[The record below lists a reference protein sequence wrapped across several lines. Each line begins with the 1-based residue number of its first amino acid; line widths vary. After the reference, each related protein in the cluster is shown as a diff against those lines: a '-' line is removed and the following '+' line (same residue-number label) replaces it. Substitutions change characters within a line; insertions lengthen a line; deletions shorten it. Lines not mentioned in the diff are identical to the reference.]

1 MNIIRSI
8 SVLILFF
15 GIIILTIYIT
25 RSYTLDQNL
34 KSAPKKQTIHDIY
47 LKKKSERPSKV
58 FDKMFTDSSVWMGYT
73 DTDIKNAPNSMN
85 YYSKFNTQ
93 KYSDISD

>member
-1 MNIIRSI
+1 MNIIRSM

-25 RSYTLDQNL
+25 RSYTLDENL
-34 KSAPKKQTIHDIY
+34 KVTPKKQTIHDIY

-73 DTDIKNAPNSMN
+73 DTDIKNAPNSMS
-85 YYSKFNTQ
+85 YYSQFNTQ